1 MYWWQLSGT
10 ETDSFRVLRQ
20 SFCGE
25 IKIICAFRNP
35 RNPALRMYVHG
46 HWPLFRWPVV
56 LHSTKPIFFL
66 EKSFF
71 CKRGLQRRNHFFLTV
86 KFIGC
91 ISQIIPDSNKQQEKS
106 SNPVAH
112 SPHCLLSAS
121 ERESI
126 HWSEWSWYHH
136 HRRISKGW
144 DSHQCFNQII
154 GRNLTLLFFL
164 QSSWSAIWQNTVE
177 MGKQR

>member
-1 MYWWQLSGT
+1 MSGT
-10 ETDSFRVLRQ
+10 QTDSFRVLRK

-71 CKRGLQRRNHFFLTV
+71 CKRGQRITKEESLFSN
-86 KFIGC
+86 
-91 ISQIIPDSNKQQEKS
+91 SQIHWLHLPNYSRQQQATREVFQSCCTLPHTVSSLHQKEKASTEVSEADIIITDGSPKVGIPWE
-106 SNPVAH
+106 
-112 SPHCLLSAS
+112 
-121 ERESI
+121 
-126 HWSEWSWYHH
+126 
-136 HRRISKGW
+136 
-144 DSHQCFNQII
+144 CFNQII

>member
-1 MYWWQLSGT
+1 MSGT
-10 ETDSFRVLRQ
+10 ETDSFRVLRK

-71 CKRGLQRRNHFFLTV
+71 CKRGQRITKEESLFSN
-86 KFIGC
+86 
-91 ISQIIPDSNKQQEKS
+91 SQIHWLHLPNYSRQQQATREVFQSCCTLPTLSPLCIRGKEKASTEVSEADIIITDGSPKVGIPWE
-106 SNPVAH
+106 
-112 SPHCLLSAS
+112 
-121 ERESI
+121 
-126 HWSEWSWYHH
+126 
-136 HRRISKGW
+136 
-144 DSHQCFNQII
+144 CFNQII

>member
-1 MYWWQLSGT
+1 MATGHFFDGQWCYIQRSQF
-10 ETDSFRVLRQ
+10 SFSKSP
-20 SFCGE
+20 SFVN
-25 IKIICAFRNP
+25 A
-35 RNPALRMYVHG
+35 V
-46 HWPLFRWPVV
+46 
-56 LHSTKPIFFL
+56 
-66 EKSFF
+66 
-71 CKRGLQRRNHFFLTV
+71 RGLQRRNHFFLTV

-144 DSHQCFNQII
+144 DSLGMFQSDYRQKSHTVVLFTKQLVCNLAEYS
-154 GRNLTLLFFL
+154 RNGKAKIKNDRPGDDATL
-164 QSSWSAIWQNTVE
+164 QSV
-177 MGKQR
+177 